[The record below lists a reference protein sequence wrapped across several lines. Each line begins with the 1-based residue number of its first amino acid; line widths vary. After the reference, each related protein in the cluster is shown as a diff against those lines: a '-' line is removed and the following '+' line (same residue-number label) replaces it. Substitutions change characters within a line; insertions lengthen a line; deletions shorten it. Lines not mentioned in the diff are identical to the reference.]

1 MAKSPAAQTFGSILD
16 RAPADVEKPKP
27 APIGSYKTQIVGQPR
42 FDKSSKKQ
50 TEFVEFTHKLISA
63 GEDVDEADLEAYLT
77 PLDPALPKRKLS
89 EVTMKNTYYLTEA
102 SLWRLKE
109 FLEHCGIDM
118 DAVDSLREGIEATPG
133 VEVGVFVNHEPSQD
147 GESFFA
153 RINKTFVAE

>member
-63 GEDVDEADLEAYLT
+63 GEDVDEDELKAYLG
-77 PLDPALPKRKLS
+77 DRKLS

-109 FLEHCGIDM
+109 FLEHSGIDL
-118 DAVDSLREGIEATPG
+118 DSVDSLREGIEATPG
-133 VEVGVFVNHEPSQD
+133 VEVGIFVNHEPSQD

>member
-1 MAKSPAAQTFGSILD
+1 MAKSPTAQTFGSILD

-63 GEDVDEADLEAYLT
+63 GEDVDEDELKAYLGG
-77 PLDPALPKRKLS
+77 RKLA

-109 FLEHCGIDM
+109 FLEHCGIDL
-118 DAVDSLREGIEATPG
+118 DSVDSLREGIEATPG
-133 VEVGVFVNHEPSQD
+133 CEVGIFVNHEPAQD